1 VEFNILK
8 IGDFLKYLTELI
20 NFLAQ
25 DNAVLVKV
33 VQTQGSVPRDSG
45 SWMAVFRHTLVG
57 TIGGGH
63 LEFQAVALAQ
73 DALAGRAALPSLQ
86 TVPLGPALG
95 QCCGGVVQL
104 EYRLVSFAEREALRY
119 ELRPALQP
127 VALFGGGH
135 VGRALVNVLSDLP
148 FALRW
153 IDSRDEVFPSALPE
167 QVVAEHSDPVH
178 AAVADLVSGSKVL
191 IMSFSH
197 AEDLDILAACLT
209 RMRLSADLPY
219 VGLIGSDSKWAMF
232 RHRLEERGFGAED
245 FARVTTPIGI
255 PGVESKLPK
264 VIAVSVAAQLLQM
277 SQ

>member
-1 VEFNILK
+1 MEFNILK

-104 EYRLVSFAEREALRY
+104 EYRLVSLADSEALRY

-197 AEDLDILAACLT
+197 AEDLDILAACLS

-255 PGVESKLPK
+255 PGVESKLPE